1 MEDRSSRRLRALV
14 THMAQRGLSANEI
27 AGALISMM
35 ARSNEPRPEA
45 AYIDARPPTASSTKP
60 SCNARP
66 DHTCGSKA
74 AVGSYAKHVRK
85 TCETRHVGVGRHRRR

>member
-14 THMAQRGLSANEI
+14 THMAQGGLSANEI

-66 DHTCGSKA
+66 DHTSGSDSDLQALPRDVSKVA
-74 AVGSYAKHVRK
+74 
-85 TCETRHVGVGRHRRR
+85 

>member
-14 THMAQRGLSANEI
+14 THMAQGGLSANEI

-45 AYIDARPPTASSTKP
+45 GYIDARPPTASSTKP

-66 DHTCGSKA
+66 DHTSGSDSDLQALPRDVSKVA
-74 AVGSYAKHVRK
+74 
-85 TCETRHVGVGRHRRR
+85 